1 MQQKIIYGPPGTGKT
16 TRLIELLE
24 AELERGVR
32 PDRIAFVSFTKEG
45 SENGRSRAMKAFKLK
60 EDDFPYFRT
69 LHSLAFR
76 ACGMKRDSV
85 MSKYHY
91 SQFSKKLGMH
101 FTGYYTED
109 LRNDDDLF
117 LFYDELCRNTPK
129 AASYYDGLVDTETL
143 KYVQGNYRAYKD
155 TFHLFDFTDMI
166 SEFVNRGLAAPVDVA
181 FIDEAQDLT
190 SLQWT
195 MAWCAFRDCERIYI
209 AGDDDQAIYQ
219 WSGADVEQFLSLS
232 GEREILRHSHRV
244 PKRIKAF
251 SERISKQIVHR
262 VEKEYEDTGR
272 EGILTYANSLDEF
285 RIKEDE
291 TYMFLSRNSWYLTEV
306 KTWLEDQG
314 IPYAY
319 KRKPVIKS
327 SDVEA
332 VNSYEKARTRGK
344 VSADEKQK
352 LFPYLKEGYSIKNPW
367 YDSFNF
373 DPEYAMFLRNVIKR
387 KPKSLTPLVNVST
400 IHSVKGAEADNV
412 ILLLDMT
419 RQTYQN
425 LQRNP
430 DSEHR
435 VFYVGATRA
444 KNALHVVYSSGR
456 YEYPVEGGEA

>member
-1 MQQKIIYGPPGTGKT
+1 
-16 TRLIELLE
+16 
-24 AELERGVR
+24 
-32 PDRIAFVSFTKEG
+32 
-45 SENGRSRAMKAFKLK
+45 
-60 EDDFPYFRT
+60 
-69 LHSLAFR
+69 
-76 ACGMKRDSV
+76 
-85 MSKYHY
+85 
-91 SQFSKKLGMH
+91 
-101 FTGYYTED
+101 
-109 LRNDDDLF
+109 
-117 LFYDELCRNTPK
+117 
-129 AASYYDGLVDTETL
+129 
-143 KYVQGNYRAYKD
+143 
-155 TFHLFDFTDMI
+155 
-166 SEFVNRGLAAPVDVA
+166 
-181 FIDEAQDLT
+181 
-190 SLQWT
+190 
-195 MAWCAFRDCERIYI
+195 
-209 AGDDDQAIYQ
+209 
-219 WSGADVEQFLSLS
+219 
-232 GEREILRHSHRV
+232 
-244 PKRIKAF
+244 
-251 SERISKQIVHR
+251 
-262 VEKEYEDTGR
+262 
-272 EGILTYANSLDEF
+272 
-285 RIKEDE
+285 
-291 TYMFLSRNSWYLTEV
+291 MFLSRNSWYLTEV

-456 YEYPVEGGEA
+456 YEYPVEGGET